1 MQSMSVRP
9 EQVNALAAQI
19 RSGSQGIRS
28 ELDRLESEVGKLR
41 AAWDGAAQQAYDQA
55 QAKWNRSLSEMQ
67 QLLTQIAGKTEEI
80 SGQYVLPDTSAGGR
94 GGAGPRGAGLT
105 PRGGGPAPSAVLFGE
120 PPDGTAGVTGS
131 PEERRGGVDDHRNR
145 P

>member
-41 AAWDGAAQQAYDQA
+41 AAWDGSAQQAYDQA

-80 SGQYVLPDTSAGGR
+80 SGQYVHTHTPAAGVLGALSLPRPRRLDAP
-94 GGAGPRGAGLT
+94 GPRRL
-105 PRGGGPAPSAVLFGE
+105 PC
-120 PPDGTAGVTGS
+120 PPQIIGWQG
-131 PEERRGGVDDHRNR
+131 RCQCWHRM
-145 P
+145 

>member
-9 EQVNALAAQI
+9 EQVSALAGQI

-41 AAWDGAAQQAYDQA
+41 ASWDGAAQQAYDQA

-80 SGQYVLPDTSAGGR
+80 SGQYVSTDRSAAGR
-94 GGAGPRGAGLT
+94 FGA
-105 PRGGGPAPSAVLFGE
+105 
-120 PPDGTAGVTGS
+120 
-131 PEERRGGVDDHRNR
+131 
-145 P
+145 

>member
-41 AAWDGAAQQAYDQA
+41 AAWDGSAQQAL
-55 QAKWNRSLSEMQ
+55 SL
-67 QLLTQIAGKTEEI
+67 IHI
-80 SGQYVLPDTSAGGR
+80 
-94 GGAGPRGAGLT
+94 
-105 PRGGGPAPSAVLFGE
+105 
-120 PPDGTAGVTGS
+120 
-131 PEERRGGVDDHRNR
+131 
-145 P
+145 